1 MIHELFGVW
10 IEGEIVTDC
19 KNAYTALIKTT
30 APTDKRVKCEAA
42 AVREALMEGEVKR
55 IKLVRGSHQLADVL
69 TKRKVNPQDF
79 LQIVQTGVGLAEL
92 GY

>member
-1 MIHELFGVW
+1 
-10 IEGEIVTDC
+10 
-19 KNAYTALIKTT
+19 
-30 APTDKRVKCEAA
+30 
-42 AVREALMEGEVKR
+42 MEGEVKR